1 MPQPFDAFGVD
12 GVIMFSDILT
22 PLPALG
28 IEFDVISGKG
38 PVIHN
43 PITDRASVDALR
55 VSGRIMQQ
63 GMHGVSG
70 GLMQRGGDRGRLWLW
85 AREAESLC

>member
-1 MPQPFDAFGVD
+1 
-12 GVIMFSDILT
+12 MFSDILT

-55 VSGRIMQQ
+55 VSG
-63 GMHGVSG
+63 
-70 GLMQRGGDRGRLWLW
+70 
-85 AREAESLC
+85 

>member
-1 MPQPFDAFGVD
+1 
-12 GVIMFSDILT
+12 MFSDILT

-55 VSGRIMQQ
+55 VSGMT
-63 GMHGVSG
+63 HSA
-70 GLMQRGGDRGRLWLW
+70 RGGHVLSVAVGEGD
-85 AREAESLC
+85 